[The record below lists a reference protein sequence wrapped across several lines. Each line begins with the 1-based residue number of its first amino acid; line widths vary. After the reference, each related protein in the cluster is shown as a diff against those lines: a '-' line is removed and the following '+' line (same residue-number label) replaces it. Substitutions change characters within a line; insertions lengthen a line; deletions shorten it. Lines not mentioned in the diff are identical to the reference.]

1 MISLTSANR
10 IIIIYILNP
19 RIGGNED
26 VDGTIAVFA
35 DTSKI
40 RRLLGWPPKV
50 SLPDGVQVMLEL
62 HL

>member
-1 MISLTSANR
+1 MVYHKAN
-10 IIIIYILNP
+10 
-19 RIGGNED
+19 
-26 VDGTIAVFA
+26 VDGTISVFA

-40 RRLLGWPPKV
+40 RRLLGWSPKV

>member
-19 RIGGNED
+19 HIVGNED
-26 VDGTIAVFA
+26 VDGTIAVFT

-40 RRLLGWPPKV
+40 RRLLGWSPKV